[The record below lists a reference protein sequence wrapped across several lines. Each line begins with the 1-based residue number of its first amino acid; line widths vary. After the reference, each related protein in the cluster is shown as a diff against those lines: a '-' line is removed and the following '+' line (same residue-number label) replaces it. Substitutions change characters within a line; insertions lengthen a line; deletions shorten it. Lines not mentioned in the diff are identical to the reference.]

1 MVYVNV
7 DFEGATAKIL
17 EGAVKRGYAKT
28 KAEALRLAVLTL
40 NEHYGLLEAEEEYED
55 VKDVERIE
63 AEIASGKR
71 KWLSQKEF
79 ERRTGVKI

>member
-40 NEHYGLLEAEEEYED
+40 NEHYGFLEAEEEYAD
-55 VKDVERIE
+55 AKDVVRVES
-63 AEIASGKR
+63 EIASGKQ
-71 KWLSQKEF
+71 KWLTQKEF
-79 ERRTGVKI
+79 EKKTGIRI